1 VDETV
6 VLARVIE
13 GELPFTL
20 NLPEGT
26 YPVLIDGD
34 TYHIE
39 LQQNRIGVPVGRNAM
54 LVGPLEDVRAQL
66 GDRWETSYV
75 HELRTIVR
83 NRREVTLRTSELRE
97 PTPEELFEAAQ
108 TNLLRLNPPGSF
120 PGGPE
125 EIQREAR
132 TWLDRLAAGER
143 TAFAATTSIRLTAAA
158 TFPRTEAEQFCCVLN
173 VLIRLYMARFND
185 RFVQEVTEG
194 MFSATAMWGLRVSL
208 YCNGHEF
215 DSAHHAGGFVPFLIA
230 RPWWNHPE
238 PDVVAFR
245 SQLASSP
252 TPDPV
257 TLLHVRARSMLLRGA
272 YRSAVLEASAAFDL
286 CLARKIRAG
295 LRGKGKADAEIEAIL
310 AQKENKGYEDRA
322 KKLLKEATG
331 KTAPELDG
339 PLWEAFR
346 NDRRQRGT
354 MAHSDR
360 EPSEAEATSSVETMI
375 ALTTKIDALPV

>member
-1 VDETV
+1 MSDTA

-26 YPVLIDGD
+26 YPVQIDGA
-34 TYHIE
+34 TYPIE
-39 LQQNRIGVPVGRNAM
+39 LQQHRIAVAIGRDAM
-54 LVGPLEDVRAQL
+54 LIGRAEDVRVRM

-83 NRREVTLRTSELRE
+83 NRAEVTISLADLPA
-97 PTPEELFEAAQ
+97 PTPDQLFQAAQ
-108 TNLLRLNPPGSF
+108 TYQMRINPGGF

-132 TWLDRLAAGER
+132 GWLDNLGTEDR
-143 TAFAATTSIRLTAAA
+143 TNFSVETSIRLAAAA
-158 TFPRTEAEQFCCVLN
+158 TFPRTEAERFCRVLN

-194 MFSATAMWGLRVSL
+194 MFSATAMRGLRVSL
-208 YCNGHEF
+208 FCNGREF
-215 DSAHHAGGFVPFLIA
+215 DSVRHAGGLVPFIIV
-230 RPWWNHPE
+230 RPWWDHPAPE
-238 PDVVAFR
+238 VDAFR
-245 SQLASSP
+245 SQLETSP

-257 TLLHVRARSMLLRGA
+257 VLLHVRARSMLIRGA

-286 CLARKIRAG
+286 CLVRKIRAG
-295 LRGKGKADAEIEAIL
+295 LKAKGRTDAEIDAIL
-310 AQKENKGYEDRA
+310 AQKENKGYEERA

-331 KTAPELDG
+331 KSAPELDNT
-339 PLWEAFR
+339 LWEAFR
-346 NDRRQRGT
+346 NDRKQRGT

-360 EPSEAEATSSVETMI
+360 EPTEVEATNSVETMI
-375 ALTTKIDALPV
+375 ALTSIIDAQSV